1 MWNKIEEFE
10 KAIAEFYGAPY
21 AVSTDCCTHAIELS
35 LRLRNYDH
43 VTCPAHTY
51 ISIPMT
57 FEKLGLPWNFV
68 EDRWNNFYHI
78 GGTNIIDGAV
88 YWRKDG
94 YIPGKL
100 ICLSFQFRKHL
111 NLGRGGMILCDSK
124 DDYIYLKKMSY
135 DGRLPDIA
143 WAEQDIDMM
152 GYHYYMT
159 PETAQLGLEK
169 LPSCIE
175 KESRCWSW
183 KDYPDISKMKVFN
196 AE

>member
-10 KAIAEFYGAPY
+10 KVIAEFYGAPY

-35 LRLRNYDH
+35 LRLRNH
-43 VTCPAHTY
+43 NNVTCPIHTY

-57 FEKLGLPWNFV
+57 FEKLGLKWNFV
-68 EDRWNNFYHI
+68 NDNWKDFYEI

-111 NLGRGGMILCDSK
+111 NLGRGGMILCDSS
-124 DDYIYLKKMSY
+124 DDYVRLKKMSY
-135 DGRLPDIA
+135 DGRLSDIA
-143 WAEQDIDMM
+143 WAEQDIDTI

-169 LPSCIE
+169 FPNCIE

-183 KDYPDISKMKVFN
+183 QDYPDISKMKVFN
-196 AE
+196 AK